1 VSVRRIA
8 AAFTRAREQKR
19 KALVIYLTAG
29 DPDADTSRRLLL
41 AAARAGAD
49 ILEVGVPW
57 SDPSADGPV
66 IEAAAHRAVKQG
78 GGLSQSLA
86 ICRQVRAEN
95 PDVALVLF
103 GYANPI
109 FVRGPRAFAE
119 GAAGAGADGVLCVD
133 WPPDE
138 AAELTTELHGRGLDF
153 VPLLAPTSGEA
164 RIRRIVPAASGFLYY
179 VSLTGITGHQLV
191 DLSDARR
198 QVEAI
203 RAVIRDSATPD
214 LPIAVG
220 FGIKNADDVRKVAG
234 FADAVVVGSAAVA
247 TVDAARTAGRDPV
260 PELEAYVRGLRAA
273 LDRTG

>member
-1 VSVRRIA
+1 VSARRIA
-8 AAFTRAREQKR
+8 AAFARARQQKR

-41 AAARAGAD
+41 AAAHAGAD

-66 IEAAAHRAVKQG
+66 IEAAAHRAVQKG
-78 GGLSQSLA
+78 GGLSQSLQ
-86 ICRQVRAEN
+86 ICRQVRQEN

-119 GAAGAGADGVLCVD
+119 GAAQAGADGVLCVD

-138 AAELTTELHGRGLDF
+138 AAELTSELRARGLDF

-164 RIRRIVPAASGFLYY
+164 RIRRIAPEASGFLYY
-179 VSLTGITGHQLV
+179 VSLTGITGHTLV
-191 DLSDARR
+191 DLSGAQG
-198 QVEAI
+198 QVAAI
-203 RAVIRDSATPD
+203 RAVAGPD

-220 FGIKNADDVRKVAG
+220 FGIKNADDVRKVAA
-234 FADAVVVGSAAVA
+234 FADGVVVGSAAVA
-247 TVDAARTAGRDPV
+247 TVDAARIAGRDPV
-260 PELEAYVRGLRAA
+260 PELESFVRGLRAA
-273 LDRTG
+273 LDGTG